1 MCLEVSDKI
10 VGTLLLDLSKAYNC
24 INHNLMIVKLEAYG
38 VDENS
43 LRLL

>member
-1 MCLEVSDKI
+1 MCLDVSDKI
-10 VGTLLLDLSKAYNC
+10 VGTLLMDLSKAYNC